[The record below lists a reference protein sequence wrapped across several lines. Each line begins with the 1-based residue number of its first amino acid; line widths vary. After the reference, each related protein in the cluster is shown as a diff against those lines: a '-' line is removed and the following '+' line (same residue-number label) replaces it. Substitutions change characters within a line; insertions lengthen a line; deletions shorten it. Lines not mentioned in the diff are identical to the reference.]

1 MDFTGELCAALAGD
15 KRFITA
21 EGGLDVSHVVEA
33 ARAQDEQ
40 LIVSVPVE
48 GCRLSDVRGCR
59 QSRLLAAGEGTEL
72 GRCSRADD
80 GRMIVDELAGSRAA
94 W

>member
-40 LIVSVPVE
+40 LISALLASPLRGVVFRTF
-48 GCRLSDVRGCR
+48 GDVVNLDY
-59 QSRLLAAGEGTEL
+59 SRLVRELSLDAAVELMTE
-72 GRCSRADD
+72 
-80 GRMIVDELAGSRAA
+80 E
-94 W
+94 

>member
-1 MDFTGELCAALAGD
+1 MDFTGELRAALASD

-40 LIVSVPVE
+40 LISA
-48 GCRLSDVRGCR
+48 
-59 QSRLLAAGEGTEL
+59 LLASPLRSVVFRYFGNIVSFDYSRIVRELSLDAAVELMGEE
-72 GRCSRADD
+72 
-80 GRMIVDELAGSRAA
+80 
-94 W
+94 